1 MILANKE
8 HYASL
13 KLIKENLESK
23 GIPYQR
29 IYMPYTAYEEFKD
42 RDLVI
47 CVGGDGT
54 VLNSVRYILNSTPV
68 LTVKSE
74 STSVGGLCVIN
85 SSQFEDT
92 LNKVLNDDYRIE
104 LRTRAVA
111 SLDNMTDLAL
121 NDVAIK
127 PYFGGGFVRY
137 EVNFKGIKEKLSG
150 SGMIV
155 STGSGAPAW
164 YQKIHGSDQE
174 FNKKDN
180 MLKWI
185 AEAYDLSKNYYKYK
199 LSKGT
204 IMPGETL
211 EITSMNENG
220 EVVIFDGN
228 TERRMHRFRIG
239 HVVRIDI
246 SDKPV
251 HMVTVNNNKNYDNKD
266 SGYTNGD
273 NYDALGI

>member
-1 MILANKE
+1 MRLKNVLVSTKQTDLEYARMRFDDVEKEFGKERYDQMILANKE

-54 VLNSVRYILNSTPV
+54 VLNSVRYILDSTPV

-92 LNKVLNDDYRIE
+92 LNKVLNDNYRIE

-111 SLDNMTDLAL
+111 NLDNMTDLTL

-150 SGMIV
+150 SGMVV
-155 STGSGAPAW
+155 STGSGAAAW
-164 YQKIHGSDQE
+164 YQKRMTCQKIVISINFPREQLCLG
-174 FNKKDN
+174 
-180 MLKWI
+180 
-185 AEAYDLSKNYYKYK
+185 K
-199 LSKGT
+199 L
-204 IMPGETL
+204 L
-211 EITSMNENG
+211 
-220 EVVIFDGN
+220 
-228 TERRMHRFRIG
+228 R
-239 HVVRIDI
+239 
-246 SDKPV
+246 
-251 HMVTVNNNKNYDNKD
+251 
-266 SGYTNGD
+266 
-273 NYDALGI
+273 